1 MRKLL
6 LQLIVCFAL
15 LVQAMTALSQLTD
28 TEMIVSSFVSDD
40 GTWLSY
46 RKIYKNKNI
55 QYVRD
60 MRRDN
65 VYQFERL
72 SDRALFNDH
81 YFLGFSYADKSLYV
95 VDRRAARIDTVRDV
109 QQVEWLPETSQF
121 VYLRDSDQHLVVH
134 SLTTKRSSTHA
145 GVSWFELS
153 PNRDKVLFLSHG
165 NQAGVLDIKSGKSWS
180 NPLPDLGNVKP
191 KKFVW
196 DESTQSGY
204 VFANCSKQFHLYRV
218 NPGAASKVFDRR
230 LADTARGFIIDTL
243 FAAVL
248 LMPDQKIAVAEKP
261 LPRSKSEQRAEIW
274 HGTMNGLTPTFD
286 KNSPHQKNLAIID
299 LETNSW
305 IAFGEPGRWMDFKI
319 DQQYRIYG
327 YEVNELDEL
336 YKQHPDRNTYIYE
349 GPDYEKRFFHR
360 FTGNPRSVQYFP
372 TFPHLVYFQNN
383 QWYYLE
389 VARGL
394 TVDITTT
401 TDGNFYDHGWEVY
414 QITDDA
420 VGDIPVAY
428 KDKGFY
434 LGDRDDIWF
443 YDWRSGTMTRRT
455 QGREEN
461 KQYRLASCNYEY
473 IRTPWAWSIGLEMYN
488 HKDVVLTWNAE
499 LYKWQGISL
508 LMENSRTRTLVQDQA
523 IYSGL
528 VRSAGF
534 LLYTKEKANMPPRLY
549 LYDIRKQEE
558 IELDRTNAWDMEAQ
572 HVRSEHFYWKNKDNQ
587 LRGGLVRFPKNY
599 KEGEA
604 RKYPTIVE
612 IYHTR
617 YRVQQEYVS
626 PQEIEGN
633 DINYRTYTDQDYFV
647 IEPDIYYE
655 IGAPGQSAN
664 VCVNETIDHLAD
676 LFPIDTTRLGLFGHS
691 FGGYE
696 TNFIITQTPRFK
708 AAVSSAGV
716 AEPVGR
722 YFGFSRDGFR
732 TDMWRYETQQ
742 YRMGGSFFEI
752 PENYIANSPVYQLK
766 EDMRTPLLLLTGKE
780 DHTVY
785 WEQSISMFL
794 ALKRLGKDV
803 NLLLYPNEDH
813 VLMNPDNRK
822 DASDKMQQW
831 FDHYL
836 KDAPRAKWMDPE

>member
-1 MRKLL
+1 MNKLL
-6 LQLIVCFAL
+6 VQLIVCFAL
-15 LVQAMTALSQLTD
+15 LIQSMTGLSQKTD

-60 MRRDN
+60 IRRDK
-65 VYQFERL
+65 VYQFEGL
-72 SDRALFNDH
+72 SDSRLFNDH

-109 QQVEWLPETSQF
+109 QQVEWLPATSQI

-134 SLTTKRSSTHA
+134 SLSTKRSSTHA
-145 GVSWFELS
+145 DVSWFELS

-165 NQAGVLDIKSGKSWS
+165 NQAGVVDVNSGKSWS
-180 NPLPDLGNVKP
+180 NLLPDLGNVKP

-204 VFANCSKQFHLYRV
+204 VFANCSKQFYLYRV
-218 NPGAASKVFDRR
+218 APEASSKVFDRR
-230 LADTARGFIIDTL
+230 LVDTARGFIIDTL
-243 FAAVL
+243 FSAVL
-248 LMPDQKIAVAEKP
+248 LMPDQKIAFAEKP
-261 LPRSKSEQRAEIW
+261 FPRSKPEQRAEIW
-274 HGTMNGLTPTFD
+274 HGTMNGLMPTFD
-286 KNSPHQKNLAIID
+286 KNSPQQRNLAIID
-299 LETNSW
+299 LTTKSW
-305 IAFGEPGRWMDFKI
+305 KCFGEPGRWMDFKI

-327 YEVNELDEL
+327 YEVNELDDL
-336 YKQHPDRNTYIYE
+336 TKQFPDRNTSIYK
-349 GPDYEKRFFHR
+349 GPSYQKHFIYRFK
-360 FTGNPRSVQYFP
+360 GDPRTVHSFAS
-372 TFPHLVYFQNN
+372 FPHLLYFQNN
-383 QWYYLE
+383 QWSFFDINH
-389 VARGL
+389 GL
-394 TVDITTT
+394 SADITAS
-401 TDGNFYDHGWEVY
+401 TDGHFYDDRWEVY

-420 VGDIPVAY
+420 IGSIPVAY

-434 LGDRDDIWF
+434 ISDRDDIWF
-443 YDWRSGTMTRRT
+443 YDWRSGQMTRRT

-461 KQYRLASCNYEY
+461 KQYQLASCNNKY
-473 IRTPWAWSIGLEMYN
+473 ISTPWSWANSVAMHDY
-488 HKDVVLTWNAE
+488 KDFVLTWTSE

-508 LMENSRTRTLVQDQA
+508 LLENGRTRKLVQDKA
-523 IYSGL
+523 IYSSL

-549 LYDIRKQEE
+549 LYNIQKQQETL
-558 IELDRTNAWDMEAQ
+558 LDSTNMWDTEAQ
-572 HVRSEHFYWKNKDNQ
+572 HVRSEHFYWRNKDNQ

-599 KEGEA
+599 KEGED

-633 DINYRTYTDQDYFV
+633 GINYRTYTDMDYFV

-655 IGAPGQSAN
+655 IGNPGLSAN
-664 VCVNETIDHLAD
+664 VCVNETIDYLSD

-716 AEPVGR
+716 ADLVGW
-722 YFGFSRDGFR
+722 YFGFSWEGFR
-732 TDMWRYETQQ
+732 PDLWRFETQQ
-742 YRMGGSFFEI
+742 WRMGKSFFEI
-752 PENYIANSPVYQLK
+752 PDKYIANSPVHQLNK
-766 EDMRTPLLLLTGKE
+766 NTHTPLLLYTGKK
-780 DHTVY
+780 DYQVY

-803 NLLLYPNEDH
+803 NLLLYPNEGH
-813 VLMNPDNRK
+813 VLMNSDNRK
-822 DASDKMQQW
+822 DASDKMIQW

-836 KDAPRAKWMDPE
+836 KGAPRAKWMDPE